1 MTNTELLYRAMRMIA
16 AAHETMKDAGR
27 EHRVEAVVLLAA
39 VAKVVHDDM
48 TGMLTSVGGPGV
60 LAAQVE
66 LLTEQVRLE
75 MERMHIHGWVKQ

>member
-1 MTNTELLYRAMRMIA
+1 MTNIELLHRAMRMIA

-27 EHRVEAVVLLAA
+27 EQRIEAVVLLAA

-48 TGMLTSVGGPGV
+48 SGMLTTVGGPGV

-66 LLTEQVRLE
+66 RLTEQVRLE
-75 MERMHIHGWVKQ
+75 MERMHVHGWVKQ